1 MESGNLGVFS
11 LFERLGIRE
20 DLFRNRLDEMINL
33 KHPLAVLASR
43 LSWDKTQAA
52 LKPQFTPK
60 VCPLKMGEKQLNLLG
75 KVS

>member
-1 MESGNLGVFS
+1 MESGNLRVFS

-43 LSWDKTQAA
+43 LSWDKTA
-52 LKPQFTPK
+52 
-60 VCPLKMGEKQLNLLG
+60 M
-75 KVS
+75 SRS